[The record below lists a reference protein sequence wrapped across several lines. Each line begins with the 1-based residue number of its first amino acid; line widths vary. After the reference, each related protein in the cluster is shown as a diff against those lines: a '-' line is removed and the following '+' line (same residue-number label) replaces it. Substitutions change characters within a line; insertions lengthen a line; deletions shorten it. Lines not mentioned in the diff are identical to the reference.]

1 MLGKLYVSPTSTAE
15 KLHAAHELLA
25 DAIEGR
31 VASDAP
37 SRNAMNKLLMAL
49 TKAIGSSGAA
59 STSTTATV
67 SATATTAKTGA
78 DEGHGNVTM
87 CEDGVTGMDAEE
99 KEEEVEV
106 EKMEGVDGGEMRDSV
121 LNEAEAAEEL

>member
-1 MLGKLYVSPTSTAE
+1 MLGKLHVSPTSTAE
-15 KLHAAHELLA
+15 KMRAAHELLA

-31 VASDAP
+31 IASDAP

-67 SATATTAKTGA
+67 TVTATTAKTGA
-78 DEGHGNVTM
+78 DEGHGNMTM
-87 CEDGVTGMDAEE
+87 CEDGVTGMDVEE
-99 KEEEVEV
+99 KEEDVEV
-106 EKMEGVDGGEMRDSV
+106 EKMERVWMGEK
-121 LNEAEAAEEL
+121 